1 MAVGGAGAASR
12 GEAKLPMAEVEVEV
26 EEGFGGLGG
35 GGFLGVGGRVAI
47 GGGGGK
53 GAEEEED
60 RGESWGFIGIG
71 MRAVQTVVEWT
82 NYMGGALFGDF
93 TNRGEKAFV
102 DRRLFFL
109 ALENEHRGFEKDLRW
124 RVLTGLVYCSTL
136 FTRITLWLTVN

>member
-12 GEAKLPMAEVEVEV
+12 GEAKLPMAEVEV

-102 DRRLFFL
+102 DRRLFFFFFFFGARERAPGIRKGFAL
-109 ALENEHRGFEKDLRW
+109 ASVDWSSIL
-124 RVLTGLVYCSTL
+124 
-136 FTRITLWLTVN
+136 